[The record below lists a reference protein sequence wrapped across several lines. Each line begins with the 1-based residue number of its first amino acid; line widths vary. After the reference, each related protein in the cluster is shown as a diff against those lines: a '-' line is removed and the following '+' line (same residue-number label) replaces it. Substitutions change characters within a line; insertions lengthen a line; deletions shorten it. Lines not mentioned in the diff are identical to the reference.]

1 MREDTIQTSSG
12 KVFIM
17 NNTTQQA
24 NEKAL
29 ADFRKLSKL
38 DKYMECQHYGIIIN
52 NIDIVTTDGYL
63 TMRIMEIYNTKFV
76 FILLSGDV
84 INCYELQ

>member
-1 MREDTIQTSSG
+1 
-12 KVFIM
+12 M

-24 NEKAL
+24 TEKTL
-29 ADFRKLSKL
+29 SDFRKLSKL
-38 DKYMECQHYGIIIN
+38 DKYMECQHYGAIIN
-52 NIDIVTTDGYL
+52 NTDIVTTDGYL

-76 FILLSGDV
+76 FILLSGEV